1 MRLSLLE
8 DPCTEALVACNQD
21 EAFGVREFKHDRIVE
36 SGRDVCDAAG
46 VVALFPKPA
55 CYHRTAAFINQEL
68 HHAGAATN
76 RQETSSMHRD
86 ANSRQ
91 ARTSSG
97 CR

>member
-1 MRLSLLE
+1 MRLSLFE
-8 DPCTEALVACNQD
+8 DPCTEAFVIRDQNAV
-21 EAFGVREFKHDRIVE
+21 FGVREFKHDRIVE

-46 VVALFPKPA
+46 VVALFPKPV
-55 CYHRTAAFINQEL
+55 CYHRTAAFVNQEF
-68 HHAGAATN
+68 HHAGAATD